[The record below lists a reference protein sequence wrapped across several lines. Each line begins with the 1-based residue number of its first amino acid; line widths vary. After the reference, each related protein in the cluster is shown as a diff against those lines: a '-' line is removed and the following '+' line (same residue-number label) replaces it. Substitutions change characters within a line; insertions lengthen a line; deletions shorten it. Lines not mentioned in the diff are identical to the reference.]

1 MKTKTGKLF
10 TLIELLVVIAIIAIL
25 ASMLLPAL
33 NKARDA
39 ARATRCLS
47 NLRQIMLTTNMYAN
61 DFGGVM
67 HAAGAVR
74 NGSQYYWSNAL
85 VDNKYMAA
93 SDIFLCPAQ
102 TTVDKY
108 TNNANACYTYGM
120 NRDVSHLTSAAG
132 RDETYRPFNNIQK
145 NPKIKKMS
153 NTWFYGDSLGTGWW
167 APKLKITYMISWNNG
182 TSNNATLRHS
192 RQCNMAFLDGSA
204 HRVGEGDMLNIY
216 PRIEEYYISD
226 ILKKNNL

>member
-1 MKTKTGKLF
+1 MKIKTGKLF

-61 DFGGVM
+61 DYNGVM
-67 HAAGAVR
+67 HAAGATR

-85 VDNKYMAA
+85 IDNKYIAT
-93 SDIFLCPAQ
+93 SDIFLCPSQ
-102 TTVDKY
+102 TTSTKY
-108 TNNANACYTYGM
+108 TNNSNACYSYGM
-120 NRDVSHLTSAAG
+120 NRDVERLTASSY
-132 RDETYRPFNNIQK
+132 RDESYRPFNNIQK

-153 NTWFYGDSLGTGWW
+153 NTWFYGDSIGLGWW
-167 APKLKITYMISWNNG
+167 APQLKITYMISWNNG
-182 TSNNATLRHS
+182 AKNNASLRHS

-204 HRVGEGDMLNIY
+204 RRVGEGDMIKVY
-216 PRIEEYYISD
+216 PRFEEYYLSD
-226 ILKKNNL
+226 ILKKSTL